1 MSPGDPLDTDKE
13 ALALPVLLI
22 VFALS
27 ATVGLVVG
35 VVVRRW
41 PHADPAAEA
50 TQAAGEQLG
59 NQPRIRRFLRSRLD
73 PKVAT
78 GLALTIAMLAVV
90 VAATIIGVVVYMVRT
105 NTGVVNLDLTI
116 AHWAAAKVSPAN
128 DQVLSALTRL
138 GSTPAIV
145 LVAVACA
152 VYGLLR
158 WHRTW
163 SVFWFLLIVVGGQFA
178 AMNLVKAAV
187 ERARPDIHR
196 LAAVSG
202 SSFPSG
208 HSTAAA
214 ATFAALAL
222 VIGRARSPRTRAVLA
237 GVGAALAVA
246 VASSR
251 VLLGVHWFSDA
262 IGGLALGWAWFA
274 VCSVAF
280 GGRFLR
286 FGAPAEIA
294 TSTPP
299 GATRSLDPAERSSA

>member
-1 MSPGDPLDTDKE
+1 
-13 ALALPVLLI
+13 LALPVLLI

-27 ATVGLVVG
+27 AAVGLVVG

-50 TQAAGEQLG
+50 TEAAGEQLG

-78 GLALTIAMLAVV
+78 GLALTIAMLAFI

-116 AHWAAAKVSPAN
+116 ADWAAARVSRAN
-128 DQVLSALTRL
+128 DRVLSALTQL

-145 LVAVACA
+145 LMAVACA

-158 WHRTW
+158 WHTW

-222 VIGRARSPRTRAVLA
+222 VIGRARSPRIRAVLA

-294 TSTPP
+294 ASTPP